1 MLCINR
7 KVDYPCAVNVLA
19 NSVSIL
25 NPLKIIYFKI
35 QMLTLKYIKW
45 LEMTIDESDDQTKR
59 ILQKFVAKQKNQNKI
74 LTYKI

>member
-45 LEMTIDESDDQTKR
+45 LEMTIDESDYQTKR